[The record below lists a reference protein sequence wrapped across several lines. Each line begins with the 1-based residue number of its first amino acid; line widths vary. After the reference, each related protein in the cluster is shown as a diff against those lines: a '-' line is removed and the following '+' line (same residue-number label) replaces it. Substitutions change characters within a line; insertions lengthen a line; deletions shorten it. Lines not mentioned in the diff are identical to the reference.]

1 MPATNH
7 QPLTT
12 VVVLPVAPPAAA
24 TTAGVSAA
32 TPAGTTTAAA
42 PRTTIP
48 TAASE
53 VIARRTGFI
62 YRQPPPLQGLAIQAG
77 DGPLHVL
84 AFSQFD
90 ESESPRLSG
99 DFIANDYGR
108 SCLKTRTTYKLTQ
121 FTVCHYMGKVPHE

>member
-12 VVVLPVAPPAAA
+12 VVVLPVATPAAGT
-24 TTAGVSAA
+24 TTARVSAA
-32 TPAGTTTAAA
+32 TPAGTTTAASRA
-42 PRTTIP
+42 TIT

-121 FTVCHYMGKVPHE
+121 FTVCHFMGKVPHE